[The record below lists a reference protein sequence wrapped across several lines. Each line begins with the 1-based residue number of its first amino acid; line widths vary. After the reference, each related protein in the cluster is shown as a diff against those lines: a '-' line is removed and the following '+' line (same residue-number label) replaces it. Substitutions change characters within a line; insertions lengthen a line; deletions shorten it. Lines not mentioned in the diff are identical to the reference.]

1 MSVMDDLVRGVVP
14 EGYKIELFEG
24 RVIMTPRSP
33 EQDWTVSDVRDAA
46 KSAGIS
52 RDRIFGDVLIKFPGE
67 NDAAPDLTILA
78 EGASRSGNSFICVDV
93 LAVVEVPSEPDDEKD
108 YVRNVRKYSRYGIP
122 AYLIAD
128 PFRRSCTLMTEP
140 QARGYGATEEIP
152 YGEELTLR
160 LETGEI
166 VRVDTGSF
174 PVREA
179 PSES

>member
-1 MSVMDDLVRGVVP
+1 MDDLVRGVVP

-52 RDRIFGDVLIKFPGE
+52 RDRILSDVLIKFPGE
-67 NDAAPDLTILA
+67 NDAAPDLTIITG
-78 EGASRSGNSFICVDV
+78 GATRSGNSFTCVDV
-93 LAVVEVPSEPDDEKD
+93 LAVVEIPSEPDDEKD
-108 YVRNVRKYSRYGIP
+108 YVRNVHKYSRYGIP
-122 AYLIAD
+122 SYLIAD
-128 PFRRSCTLMTEP
+128 PFRRVCTLMTEP
-140 QARGYGATEEIP
+140 HANGYGSTEEIP

-160 LETGEI
+160 LVTGET

-174 PVREA
+174 PVREDPA
-179 PSES
+179 GH